1 MYHILTGKQRS
12 LVFPVMC
19 NARVKMDYS
28 SNIPDIE
35 GTPSDTTDDTG
46 FGIWGHTGTF
56 TFESVITP
64 YEINGMAFIGSLPDT
79 KSSHKIMPNATT
91 SDSESNLYL
100 STTARLTH
108 EMMIFYNT
116 NFQVSLVNDTEHLY
130 GQPADYKIRVRLKLG
145 STTDTYTTG
154 KVISATEGKM
164 LVYDDLGSGN
174 AGFDESGRL
183 KFRQVVT
190 GRTSGAGN
198 TTLTLPLTTT
208 LFIDGDVQEVFYRSG
223 FDFVSLGTI
232 TSGSSGTTLTI
243 TNPNNESLSAFT
255 PLYLKAYSLPN
266 YINDSFHIACV
277 FEELSK
283 TLNIYLN
290 GKLLS
295 TNTHSDSGAFTFDRS
310 DIYLGSNGSDSTGAG
325 SATTNKQFMGEMHE
339 LAITKAQRKRFPYV
353 LNLLPN
359 YDDTLLYLRF
369 EEVDL

>member
-19 NARVKMDYS
+19 NSRVKMDYS
-28 SNIPDIE
+28 NNIPDIE

-64 YEINGMAFIGSLPDT
+64 YEINGMVFSTAHPDT
-79 KSSHKIMPNATT
+79 KSSHKIMPNGRT
-91 SDSESNLYL
+91 SDSLSNLYL

-116 NFQVSLVNDTEHLY
+116 NFQVSLVNDTDHLY
-130 GQPADYKIRVRLKLG
+130 GQPAEYKIRVRLKLG
-145 STTDTYTTG
+145 TTTDTYTTG
-154 KVISATEGKM
+154 TAISATEGKM
-164 LVYDDLGSGN
+164 LVFDDLGSDR
-174 AGFDESGRL
+174 AGFDKSGRL
-183 KFRQVVT
+183 KFRQATTGVIHSHSLNTLSVV
-190 GRTSGAGN
+190 SN
-198 TTLTLPLTTT
+198 TQ
-208 LFIDGDVQEVFYRSG
+208 FVDVNAQEVFYRSG
-223 FDFVSLGTI
+223 FDFLSLGVI
-232 TSGSSGTTLTI
+232 TNISGSTITI
-243 TNPNNESLSAFT
+243 TNPNNVSLSAGT
-255 PLYLKAYSLPN
+255 PIYLKAYSLPN

-295 TNTHSDSGAFTFDRS
+295 TNTHTDSGAFTFDRS

>member
-64 YEINGMAFIGSLPDT
+64 YEINGMIFSVSHPDT
-79 KSSHKIMPNATT
+79 KSSHKVIPNGTT
-91 SDSESNLYL
+91 TANSESHLYL

-116 NFQVSLVNDTEHLY
+116 NFQVSLVNDTAHLY

-154 KVISATEGKM
+154 KVISASEGKI
-164 LVYDDLGSGN
+164 LVYGDLGSDN
-174 AGFDESGRL
+174 AGFDKSGRL
-183 KFRQVVT
+183 KFRQATT
-190 GRTSGAGN
+190 GRTSGVGN
-198 TTLTLPLTTT
+198 TTLTVSNTNN
-208 LFIDGDVQEVFYRSG
+208 LFVDADAQEVFYRSG
-223 FDFVSLGTI
+223 SDFRSLGVVTNI
-232 TSGSSGTTLTI
+232 SGTTLTI
-243 TNPNNESLSAFT
+243 TNPNNESLLTFT

-295 TNTHSDSGAFTFDRS
+295 TNTHTDSGAFTFDRS

>member
-64 YEINGMAFIGSLPDT
+64 YEINGIVFSGSLPDT
-79 KSSHKIMPNATT
+79 KSSHKIMPNGAATAN
-91 SDSESNLYL
+91 SESHLYL

-116 NFQVSLVNDTEHLY
+116 NFQVSLVNDTDHLY
-130 GQPADYKIRVRLKLG
+130 GQPAEYKIRVRLKLG

-154 KVISATEGKM
+154 KVISASEGKM
-164 LVYDDLGSGN
+164 LVYDDLGSDN
-174 AGFDESGRL
+174 AGFDKSGRL
-183 KFRQVVT
+183 KFRQATT
-190 GRTSGAGN
+190 GSTPGTSPFN
-198 TTLTLPLTTT
+198 TLHVASTTQ
-208 LFIDGDVQEVFYRSG
+208 FVDVNAQEVFYRSG
-223 FDFVSLGTI
+223 FDFLSLGVI
-232 TSGSSGTTLTI
+232 TNISGSVLTI
-243 TNPNNESLSAFT
+243 TNPNDVSLSVGT
-255 PLYLKAYSLPN
+255 PIYLKAYPLPN

-310 DIYLGSNGSDSTGAG
+310 DIYLGSNGSDLTGAG

>member
-35 GTPSDTTDDTG
+35 GSPSDTTDDTG

-64 YEINGMAFIGSLPDT
+64 YEINGIVFSGSLPDT
-79 KSSHKIMPNATT
+79 KSSHKIMPNGAAT
-91 SDSESNLYL
+91 SDSESNKYL

-116 NFQVSLVNDTEHLY
+116 NFQVSLVNDTDHLY
-130 GQPADYKIRVRLKLG
+130 GQPAEYKIRVRLKLG

-154 KVISATEGKM
+154 AAISTTRGKM
-164 LVYDDLGSGN
+164 FVYDDLSSDN
-174 AGFDESGRL
+174 AGFDKSGRL
-183 KFRQVVT
+183 KFREAST
-190 GRTSGAGN
+190 GATSGVGN
-198 TTLTLPLTTT
+198 TTLTVASASH
-208 LFIDGDVQEVFYRSG
+208 FVDVNAQEVFYRSG
-223 FDFVSLGTI
+223 FDFLSLGVI
-232 TSGSSGTTLTI
+232 TNISSTTLTI
-243 TNPNNESLSAFT
+243 TNPNNVSLSSGT
-255 PLYLKAYSLPN
+255 PIYLRAYSLPN

-295 TNTHSDSGAFTFDRS
+295 TNTHTDSGAFTFDRS

-359 YDDTLLYLRF
+359 YDDALLYLRF